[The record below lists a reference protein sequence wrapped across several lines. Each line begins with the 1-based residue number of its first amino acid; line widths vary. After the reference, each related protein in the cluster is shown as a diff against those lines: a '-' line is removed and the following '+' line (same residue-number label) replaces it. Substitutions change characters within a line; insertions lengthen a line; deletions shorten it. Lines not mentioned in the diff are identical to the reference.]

1 VGLCRLEFAE
11 TAHAVEPGTFIYAK
25 EVEPGLWTPLYIGRT
40 DSLEKRLADG
50 EKEGCAKRNSAT
62 YLHVH
67 TNQGGAG
74 TRTAEAADLIA
85 PWNPVCNDQGEL
97 RSGKGATQVKP

>member
-1 VGLCRLEFAE
+1 MGLCRLEFAE
-11 TAHAVEPGTFIYAK
+11 TAHAVEPGS
-25 EVEPGLWTPLYIGRT
+25 WTPLYIGRT
-40 DSLEKRLADG
+40 DSLEKQLADG
-50 EKEGCAKRNSAT
+50 EKERCAKRKGAT

-85 PWNPVCNDQGEL
+85 QWNPVCNDRSEP